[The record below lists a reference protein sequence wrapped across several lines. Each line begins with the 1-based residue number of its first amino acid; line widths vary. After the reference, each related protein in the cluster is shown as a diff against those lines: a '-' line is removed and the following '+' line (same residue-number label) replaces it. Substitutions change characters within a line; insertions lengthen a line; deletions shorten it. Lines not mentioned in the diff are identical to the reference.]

1 MTKYI
6 RDTAE
11 KGSVIFHELYLK
23 LARGRDSLHFK
34 TQIVFRKLSAPPKNL
49 VKVTETR
56 LKIPG

>member
-1 MTKYI
+1 MSRQNLPGKPQAEIFFCVDQMKIDI

-34 TQIVFRKLSAPPKNL
+34 TQIIFR
-49 VKVTETR
+49 
-56 LKIPG
+56 